1 MKIALA
7 VDDLRMEFKA
17 ALDAARRMGVRHVD
31 VSATQGPVSRG
42 ELSKSGQRHL
52 VRHLGDLGL
61 SLDSLRG
68 PAGGPGYCDNAAGE
82 RRLEMMRGVIEL
94 AGAIGVPVVSTTL
107 GGGEIDGVRLKEAM
121 AQIADFSDR
130 CGVTVAIE
138 TSGMTT
144 VDLEALLR
152 EMNCPHLAACCDTG
166 AMLIQGEDPHRI
178 ADTLSGRVRLARVR
192 DATWGARGAP
202 GHETAV
208 GQGQLDPAALLAGF
222 AEAGYQGPLILTR
235 QSGDNPVADL
245 AAAKRRFDSLT
256 AGPGEA

>member
-166 AMLIQGEDPHRI
+166 AMLIQGKTRI
-178 ADTLSGRVRLARVR
+178 ELRTLCPVAFGWHAC
-192 DATWGARGAP
+192 AMQHGARGAP

-208 GQGQLDPAALLAGF
+208 GQGQLDPSALLAGF